1 MLSDIQVYVS
11 VWLALAGWFA
21 GSGCRALGRRGRR
34 GTTEVLYRYAWL
46 FGAVMIVLH
55 IIASYAITY
64 QWSHAAAVEAT
75 AEESQRVTG
84 IRAGW
89 GVYVNFAFA
98 TVWLGYSFA
107 MIRAGRRLPGFDPGV
122 FWFTAAIVFSATVI
136 FEAGAIRRI
145 ALGGFALLIVLGRCR
160 QWGSEGNWYPRT

>member
-1 MLSDIQVYVS
+1 MLSDIPVYVS

-21 GSGCRALGRRGRR
+21 GSGCRALGHRDRG
-34 GTTEVLYRYAWL
+34 GMTEALYRHAWL
-46 FGAVMIVLH
+46 FGSVMIVLH

-64 QWSHAAAVEAT
+64 QWNHAAAVQAT

-98 TVWLGYSFA
+98 AIWLGYSMA
-107 MIRAGRRLPGFDPGV
+107 MTRVGRRLPGFDPAV

-136 FEAGAIRRI
+136 FEAGAIRSLS
-145 ALGGFALLIVLGRCR
+145 LGGFALLMALGRCGP
-160 QWGSEGNWYPRT
+160 WGSGTRRY